1 MWQVSAFDHNI
12 ANLLNESSLG
22 WLSTLAWQAGVG
34 SGAFLAGTITQSL
47 IQVNRPTY
55 DAPAWQGTLLVIG
68 VSCILFIMN
77 VWGTRALPILQ
88 NVWLVLHVFGFSA
101 VMIFFW
107 VLARVQPAKVVF
119 TQFENFGGW
128 SSMGLSLMVGQIS
141 SVFALICAF
150 ARSRLLFVR

>member
-1 MWQVSAFDHNI
+1 MWPVSALDHGV
-12 ANLLNESSLG
+12 ANLMIEPSLG
-22 WLSTLAWQAGVG
+22 WLSTMAWQAGVG
-34 SGAFLAGTITQSL
+34 SGAFLAGTVTQSL
-47 IQVNRPTY
+47 IQMNLPTY

-77 VWGTRALPILQ
+77 VWGTRALPMLQ
-88 NVWLVLHVFGFSA
+88 NIWLLLHVFGFLA
-101 VMIFFW
+101 VVIILW
-107 VLARVQPAKVVF
+107 VLARLQPARVVF

-141 SVFALICAF
+141 NVFALICAF

>member
-1 MWQVSAFDHNI
+1 MWQVSAFDHDV
-12 ANLLNESSLG
+12 ANLMIEPSLG
-22 WLSTLAWQAGVG
+22 WLSTMAWQAGVG
-34 SGAFLAGTITQSL
+34 SGAFLAGTVTQQL
-47 IQVNRPTY
+47 IQINQPNY
-55 DAPAWQGTLLVIG
+55 DAPAWQGTLFVIG

-77 VWGTRALPILQ
+77 VWGTRALPMLQ
-88 NVWLVLHVFGFSA
+88 NVLLILNVFGFSA
-101 VMIFFW
+101 VVIIFW
-107 VLARVQPAKVVF
+107 VLARVQPARVVF